1 MCCHLDHMVVGRA
14 VFEDPEVRNGGDNS
28 PWHGMGNEDVQNI
41 QVDPV
46 ALIFGAGWVGVS
58 NFLSAQV

>member
-1 MCCHLDHMVVGRA
+1 M
-14 VFEDPEVRNGGDNS
+14 FEDPEVRNGGDNS
-28 PWHGMGNEDVQNI
+28 PWHGMGNKDVQNI